1 MSSIAEALARR
12 SARVDVRLALAVG
25 GCAALL
31 MSLALALLL
40 AFAVMESLEE
50 KDAEIAREADL
61 VATHGG
67 FELQLP
73 RDLVSR
79 IRTRSGEISASSGA
93 WPASGAAVQVGMWSA
108 LRASPQDYLVRSV
121 ERSDG
126 TVVELALPLHHFVHE
141 RGEVIR
147 AAAGVL
153 LASLLATAAFG
164 VYAARKA
171 LAPLRAATRAVSR
184 VDAQHL
190 DARLPL
196 RATGDDVDALS
207 AAINQVLERLEWAFD
222 RMAAFGADVAHE
234 LRTPLNRMINA
245 AEVSLLA
252 ADGAPG
258 REDALVVVH
267 DTAEEMARLI
277 DQLLLL
283 AGGEEGRLATRFESI
298 DVAARVE
305 RLVELYE
312 PVADAAGQKL
322 SFRGAH
328 APIRADASLL
338 ERAVGNLI
346 ENALRHTP
354 RGGEVRIAVAGT
366 DRGCELSVDDSGPGI
381 PEPDRERVFERFVRL
396 DPARQEGGAGLGL
409 AIARMIVR
417 LHGGEIAATESELGG
432 ARFLMRLPRSPDGH
446 GASLDLCSGRAMGVA
461 RGRDPRCVG
470 GKAEAATTWR
480 TSAARAAGSAY
491 PAAGCESGSGASC

>member
-1 MSSIAEALARR
+1 MSSIAEAVARR
-12 SARVDVRLALAVG
+12 FARVDVRLALAVG
-25 GCAALL
+25 GCAALM

-50 KDAEIAREADL
+50 KDAEIAREAEL
-61 VATHGG
+61 VARHDGT
-67 FELQLP
+67 ELQLP

-79 IRTRSGEISASSGA
+79 IRTRSGENAGSSGA
-93 WPASGAAVQVGMWSA
+93 WPATGAAVQVGMWSA
-108 LRASPQDYLVRSV
+108 LRASPQDYLMRLV

-126 TVVELALPLHHFVHE
+126 TVVELALPLRHFVHE
-141 RGEVIR
+141 RGEVFR
-147 AAAGVL
+147 AGAGVL

-164 VYAARKA
+164 AYAARKA

-184 VDAQHL
+184 IDARHL
-190 DARLPL
+190 DSRLPL
-196 RATGDDVDALS
+196 RATGDDVDAL
-207 AAINQVLERLEWAFD
+207 ATAINQVLERLEWAFD
-222 RMAAFGADVAHE
+222 RMAGFGADVAHE

-252 ADGAPG
+252 ADDGAPG
-258 REDALVVVH
+258 REEALVVVH

-298 DVAARVE
+298 DAAPRVE

-312 PVADAAGQKL
+312 PVADAASQKL
-322 SFRGAH
+322 SFRGTR
-328 APIRADASLL
+328 APILADASLL
-338 ERAVGNLI
+338 DRAVGNLI

-354 RGGEVRIAVAGT
+354 RGGEVRVAVVGS
-366 DRGCELSVDDSGPGI
+366 DRGCEVSVDDSGPGI

-417 LHGGEIAATESELGG
+417 LHRGEVDATESELGG
-432 ARFLMRLPRSPDGH
+432 ARFLMRLPCSPDGQS
-446 GASLDLCSGRAMGVA
+446 ASPDLCSGRAMRVA

-470 GKAEAATTWR
+470 GKAEAATT
-480 TSAARAAGSAY
+480 
-491 PAAGCESGSGASC
+491 